1 MGENV
6 VTEIDHV
13 PGTAPVGTPGLP
25 PVTVVTGAD
34 RPYGAV
40 IAALLTQ
47 LGTEVVSLDSPVDDQ
62 GDLWRG
68 IPALVRLVSETG
80 AGLVVPTLQRELVPM
95 AAARP
100 LFAAVDATVMVAGPG
115 PIALVQDRLCLLAHL
130 RSRRIPVPDFLGPQE
145 IRSPSDALRRLGGRA
160 LALPRPSASARR
172 RSRHVLTSADDP
184 YWAQIDETKLLM
196 ASPICERYQVLIH
209 RPTQGSD
216 GRSAAVVHDPIGP
229 EGEGAAPC
237 PTASTRAVRTTD
249 DEVERVAMA
258 AVRAVG
264 ITGPSRA
271 EVRRDGQGAITVTD
285 VVPLFG
291 RHLRLAPELLTAALL
306 SP

>member
-1 MGENV
+1 MTG
-6 VTEIDHV
+6 IDHV
-13 PGTAPVGTPGLP
+13 TGDSVALPPGLP
-25 PVTVVTGAD
+25 PVTIVTGAD

-40 IAALLTQ
+40 VAALLTQ
-47 LGTEVVSLDSPVDDQ
+47 LGTEVVSLDSPLDDQ

-68 IPALVRLVSETG
+68 IPALVRLVSELG

-115 PIALVQDRLCLLAHL
+115 PVALVQDRLFLLAHL

-160 LALPRPSASARR
+160 LALPRRSARR

-237 PTASTRAVRTTD
+237 PAASTRAVRTTD